1 MYTISV
7 GEISEIADPDWLVN
21 FGEAVTTL
29 QFGATQ
35 WGEWYE
41 QVEHLQYEGAEVVGR
56 QSEWLNLFFCFV
68 KLYIVVL
75 ALLLMVL
82 HTMYGVTFEEIKMLY
97 LKLYFGP
104 RYFA

>member
-21 FGEAVTTL
+21 FGEAVTNL

-41 QVEHLQYEGAEVVGR
+41 QVEHLQYEGAEVVG
-56 QSEWLNLFFCFV
+56 
-68 KLYIVVL
+68 
-75 ALLLMVL
+75 
-82 HTMYGVTFEEIKMLY
+82 
-97 LKLYFGP
+97 
-104 RYFA
+104 

>member
-1 MYTISV
+1 MQDSVYTISV

-41 QVEHLQYEGAEVVGR
+41 QVEHLQYEGAEVVG
-56 QSEWLNLFFCFV
+56 
-68 KLYIVVL
+68 
-75 ALLLMVL
+75 
-82 HTMYGVTFEEIKMLY
+82 
-97 LKLYFGP
+97 
-104 RYFA
+104 